1 MRLASPAVP
10 PLYPPLSS
18 PALMAA
24 KLPPP
29 FFRKKPGPILI
40 SALVLSDR
48 LGSKQAVPWAPLPSC
63 CQPGITVKKPSLFF
77 KPPPPLPPHTH
88 THTHTHT
95 SHTHTSFTL
104 SHTPS
109 YSLSLSL
116 SLPLCLSGWLASQA
130 WLHPLPE
137 LLGQSVIYSS
147 WRVSLSALTCVHSV
161 YLSRRQ

>member
-48 LGSKQAVPWAPLPSC
+48 LGSRQAVPWAPLPSC
-63 CQPGITVKKPSLFF
+63 CQPGITIKKAIPFLQPAAHI
-77 KPPPPLPPHTH
+77 PPP
-88 THTHTHT
+88 
-95 SHTHTSFTL
+95 L
-104 SHTPS
+104 SHTPPHIFS
-109 YSLSLSL
+109 
-116 SLPLCLSGWLASQA
+116 LCLSGWLASQA

-147 WRVSLSALTCVHSV
+147 WRVSLSALTCVHAV

>member
-18 PALMAA
+18 PAIMAA

-77 KPPPPLPPHTH
+77 NPPSR
-88 THTHTHT
+88 THT
-95 SHTHTSFTL
+95 SSTL

-109 YSLSLSL
+109 YSLSLS
-116 SLPLCLSGWLASQA
+116 LCLSGWLASQA
-130 WLHPLPE
+130 WLHPSPE

-147 WRVSLSALTCVHSV
+147 WRVSLSALTCVHAV

>member
-10 PLYPPLSS
+10 PLYTPLSS

-63 CQPGITVKKPSLFF
+63 CQPGITVKKPSFF
-77 KPPPPLPPHTH
+77 FNPRPPTTTTNPPAAHIPPPL
-88 THTHTHT
+88 
-95 SHTHTSFTL
+95 F
-104 SHTPS
+104 HTPHHIL
-109 YSLSLSL
+109 SLSLSL
-116 SLPLCLSGWLASQA
+116 SVFLGGWLVKLGCIPCLSYWDKVWFTVVGEFPCQL
-130 WLHPLPE
+130 
-137 LLGQSVIYSS
+137 
-147 WRVSLSALTCVHSV
+147 
-161 YLSRRQ
+161 

>member
-1 MRLASPAVP
+1 MRLVSPAVP

-63 CQPGITVKKPSLFF
+63 CQPGITVKKPFLFF
-77 KPPPPLPPHTH
+77 NPPPAAHIPPPLSLTPPHI
-88 THTHTHT
+88 
-95 SHTHTSFTL
+95 
-104 SHTPS
+104 
-109 YSLSLSL
+109 LSLSL
-116 SLPLCLSGWLASQA
+116 RLSGWLASQA
-130 WLHPLPE
+130 WLNPLPE

-147 WRVSLSALTCVHSV
+147 WRVSLSALTCVHAV

>member
-18 PALMAA
+18 PAIMAA

-77 KPPPPLPPHTH
+77 NPPQPHTYLLH
-88 THTHTHT
+88 
-95 SHTHTSFTL
+95 SL
-104 SHTPS
+104 SHPLIF
-109 YSLSLSL
+109 SLS
-116 SLPLCLSGWLASQA
+116 LCLSGWLASQA
-130 WLHPLPE
+130 WLHPSPE

-147 WRVSLSALTCVHSV
+147 WRVSLSALTCVHAV

>member
-1 MRLASPAVP
+1 MRLSSPAVLQ
-10 PLYPPLSS
+10 LYPPLSS
-18 PALMAA
+18 PSLMAA

-29 FFRKKPGPILI
+29 FLRKKPGPILI

-48 LGSKQAVPWAPLPSC
+48 LGSEQAVPWAPLPSC

-77 KPPPPLPPHTH
+77 RCPNC
-88 THTHTHT
+88 THT
-95 SHTHTSFTL
+95 SS
-104 SHTPS
+104 TPRTPPHIF
-109 YSLSLSL
+109 SLS
-116 SLPLCLSGWLASQA
+116 LSGWLASQA

-147 WRVSLSALTCVHSV
+147 WKVSLSALTWVHAV